1 MYINAT
7 GFYIPEERIPNEY
20 YTSKT
25 GLTDEWI
32 IQRTGIKTRSRA
44 KDDENIN
51 TMSVNAVRN
60 ALPSLPY
67 DIKDVDLIISSTYS
81 PFDTVGTAAHV
92 VQREFGIEQTKAF
105 MMSSACSSFINA
117 LEVIEGYFET
127 GKALKALIIGGD
139 KNSAY
144 NNEED
149 PKTGHLWG
157 DAAVAFFISK
167 ERITENDHEIL
178 DVYTEALGCMGK
190 GPEGIQLRPRNG
202 GISMP
207 EGKDVF
213 IQACTYM
220 PKNAQFLL
228 EKRKLTLNDL
238 SYFIGHQANMRILK
252 NIAGSTN
259 LPEEKFLSNI
269 EELGNTGSASCA
281 LVFAQNI
288 DRFKKNDLV
297 CISVFG
303 GGYSAGACLIN
314 T

>member
-7 GFYIPEERIPNEY
+7 GYYIPTERITNEY
-20 YTSKT
+20 YTNKI
-25 GLTDEWI
+25 GLTEDWI
-32 IQRTGIKTRSRA
+32 IQRTGVITRSRA
-44 KDDENIN
+44 RADENIN
-51 TMSVNAVRN
+51 TMSVEAVKN

-67 DIKDVDLIISSTYS
+67 DISDVDLIISSTYS

-92 VQREFGIEQTKAF
+92 VQRDFGIKNAKAF
-105 MMSSACSSFINA
+105 LISSACSSFVNS
-117 LEVIEGYFET
+117 LEIIEGYFAM
-127 GKALKALIIGGD
+127 GKAHKALIIGGD

-144 NNEED
+144 SNDND

-167 ERITENDHEIL
+167 ERITNNDHKIL
-178 DVYTEALGCMGK
+178 DIHTEALGYVGK
-190 GPEGIQLRPRNG
+190 GPENIQLRPLDG
-202 GISMP
+202 GIFMP
-207 EGKDVF
+207 VGKDVF

-220 PKNAQFLL
+220 PKNALYLL
-228 EKRKLTLNDL
+228 EKRGLTFDDI

-252 NIAGSTN
+252 NIAESEN
-259 LPEEKFLSNI
+259 IPMEKILSNI

-288 DRFKKNDLV
+288 SKFKKNDLV

-303 GGYSAGACLIN
+303 GGYSAGAFLIEI
-314 T
+314 

>member
-1 MYINAT
+1 MYINTT
-7 GFYIPEERIPNEY
+7 GFYIPEERVSNEY
-20 YTSKT
+20 FTKIT

-32 IQRTGIKTRSRA
+32 VQRTGIKMRSRA
-44 KDDENIN
+44 GIDENIN
-51 TMSVNAVRN
+51 TMSVDAVKN

-81 PFDTVGTAAHV
+81 PYDTVGTAAHV
-92 VQREFGIEQTKAF
+92 VQHTFGIENAKAF
-105 MMSSACSSFINA
+105 TMSSACSSFMNA
-117 LEVIEGYFET
+117 IEIVEGYFAT
-127 GKALKALIIGGD
+127 GKAHKALIIGGD

-144 NNEED
+144 SNEDD
-149 PKTGHLWG
+149 PKAGHLWG

-167 ERITENDHEIL
+167 ERVTDNDYEIL

-190 GPEGIQLRPRNG
+190 GPEGIQLRPRDG
-202 GISMP
+202 GIRMP

-220 PKNAQFLL
+220 PKNALRLL
-228 EKRKLTLNDL
+228 EKRGCAFSDL

-252 NIAGSTN
+252 NIANSIN
-259 LPEEKFLSNI
+259 MPEDKVLSNI

-288 DRFKKNDLV
+288 AKFAKDDLI

-303 GGYSAGACLIN
+303 GGYSAGACLIKI
-314 T
+314 

>member
-1 MYINAT
+1 MYINTT
-7 GFYIPEERIPNEY
+7 GFYIPKERVPNEY
-20 YTSKT
+20 YTKKT

-32 IQRTGIKTRSRA
+32 VQRTGIKERA
-44 KDDENIN
+44 RAGADENIN
-51 TMSVNAVRN
+51 TMSVEAVKN

-67 DIKDVDLIISSTYS
+67 DIKEVDLIISSTYS
-81 PFDTVGTAAHV
+81 PYDTVGTAAHV
-92 VQREFGIEQTKAF
+92 VQNVFGIEKAKAF
-105 MMSSACSSFINA
+105 TMSSACSSFMNA
-117 LEVIEGYFET
+117 IEIIEGYFAI
-127 GKALKALIIGGD
+127 GKAHKALIIGGD

-144 NNEED
+144 NNEDD
-149 PKTGHLWG
+149 PKAGHLWG

-167 ERITENDHEIL
+167 ERVTDNDYEIL

-190 GPEGIQLRPRNG
+190 GPEGIQLRPRDG
-202 GISMP
+202 GIRMP

-220 PKNAQFLL
+220 PKNALRLL
-228 EKRKLTLNDL
+228 EKIDCTFNDL

-252 NIAGSTN
+252 NIANSTN
-259 LPEEKFLSNI
+259 LPEEKVLSNI

-288 DRFKKNDLV
+288 SKFTKDDLV

-303 GGYSAGACLIN
+303 GGYSAGACLIKI
-314 T
+314 